1 MDFLTSIT
9 FDPAMFVM
17 IILVD
22 LVLSGDNAI
31 VIGMATASLPPKLQN
46 KAIAYGITAAIIFRI
61 PLAALAFYL
70 LEIIGLKLIGGCLLF
85 FVCYQLWVDLSNSA
99 ATKLKKESHSVEA
112 NSSGEKYI
120 KDETVKSKQFLRAM
134 TTILV
139 ADLTMSLDNVL
150 AVAGVARDNIEMLI
164 FGLVLSIVLMAVGAK
179 IIARLLNKYSWIGYI
194 GLAVIIWVAGN
205 LTWDGS
211 LELIKYINV

>member
-1 MDFLTSIT
+1 MDFLTSIS
-9 FDPAMFVM
+9 FDPSMFVM

-31 VIGMATASLPPKLQN
+31 VIGLAAASLPKKLQN

-61 PLAALAFYL
+61 PLAALTFYL
-70 LEIIGLKLIGGCLLF
+70 LEIIGLKLVGGCLLF
-85 FVCYQLWVDLSNSA
+85 FVCYQLWIDLSKNSGA
-99 ATKLKKESHSVEA
+99 KPKKNSNSVEE
-112 NSSGEKYI
+112 NTLNEDES
-120 KDETVKSKQFLRAM
+120 KDEKVNSRQFLRAM
-134 TTILV
+134 TTILI

-150 AVAGVARDNIEMLI
+150 AIAGVARDNIQMLI

-179 IIARLLNKYSWIGYI
+179 LIANMLNKYSWIGYI
-194 GLAVIIWVAGN
+194 GLAVIFWVAGN

-211 LELIKYINV
+211 VEIFNYFNA